1 MSTPQQQRV
10 TKLLSALFD
19 YDQKH
24 ISTFSGAVRR
34 ANELRYPASL
44 DREMNL
50 SNIRFILDKRE
61 PLLAAIPQ
69 ASEEML
75 SYMEKDLLST
85 LQYIGYT
92 NTNQSDNPLEY
103 IDPDGRSGSFPDGS
117 PEQNLQWEKNHGI
130 GTWVRV
136 GTFKETYEN
145 TPVSDSSYAHN
156 GEDWHYKVNGKN
168 ETSGTP
174 VYATE
179 SGTVASVGND
189 QKNPK
194 GKDPKAKGNWV
205 RVLSPDGGL
214 VDYYHLSD
222 VSVKKGDSVVAGTLV
237 GSAGNTG
244 ASTGPHLHTDKYF
257 ITKPSDY
264 DSNPDKYLK
273 KTYDNGQSYV
283 YFINPTD
290 LN

>member
-103 IDPDGRSGSFPDGS
+103 IDPDGRENGMPSDVETRLTIHSEIERAFQLADSG
-117 PEQNLQWEKNHGI
+117 
-130 GTWVRV
+130 
-136 GTFKETYEN
+136 
-145 TPVSDSSYAHN
+145 A
-156 GEDWHYKVNGKN
+156 
-168 ETSGTP
+168 
-174 VYATE
+174 VYDDNADLA
-179 SGTVASVGND
+179 GTVVPMGLD
-189 QKNPK
+189 QYDCSSELSAVTQLPLLSTAELA
-194 GKDPKAKGNWV
+194 DPDIRGQYYDDVPEGQAQAGDWLLV
-205 RVLSPDGGL
+205 RYTVPGTETQRGH
-214 VDYYHLSD
+214 VQMIIGENAYA
-222 VSVKKGDSVVAGTLV
+222 DSIPA
-237 GSAGNTG
+237 
-244 ASTGPHLHTDKYF
+244 TGPR
-257 ITKPSDY
+257 ITTN
-264 DSNPDKYLK
+264 NPVDAYLQ
-273 KTYDNGQSYV
+273 NNNIV
-283 YFINPTD
+283 PD
-290 LN
+290 LIVIIRPRRNQ